1 MSEIRRLPQAESD
14 LDGIWDYIARD
25 APANATRFLRRIE
38 GVCITIAD
46 NPLMGRS
53 REELAP
59 ALRSFPVGNYL
70 LFYFPI
76 EDGIEIVRVLHGSVD
91 ADSLFSFHE
100 LNFPAYITL
109 AIRRENTL
117 ASVHER

>member
-25 APANATRFLRRIE
+25 TPTNATRFLRRIE
-38 GVCITIAD
+38 GVCIIIAD
-46 NPLMGRS
+46 NPLIGRS

-76 EDGIEIVRVLHGSVD
+76 EDGIEIVRVLHGSMD
-91 ADSLFSFHE
+91 ADNLF
-100 LNFPAYITL
+100 
-109 AIRRENTL
+109 
-117 ASVHER
+117 